1 MIALQVLES
10 IAGEFYPFAS
20 HGVFSAINTQKAL
33 DRLCENYQYS
43 INKDGNIAFYFDD
56 HSVITNVRMNDFVAR
71 YERGDN

>member
-20 HGVFSAINTQKAL
+20 HGVFCAINTQKTI
-33 DRLCENYQYS
+33 DRLCEDYQYS

-56 HSVITNVRMNDFVAR
+56 LSVITNVRMNDFIAR
-71 YERGDN
+71 YEKGEE